1 MFRFSKISLLVLSL
15 GGILVASTPAVSGID
30 YIKNASLK
38 ASMGNMSNP
47 PAMVFVPKNGKYEA
61 EKKGSY
67 IIPIRLKAQ
76 KRLTARIYKWNLKEH
91 YSNSLLAD
99 HGFNPVSLKK
109 LDKQFQLKV
118 GWNEL
123 KHLESKGRKACEQYG
138 KADKKVVK
146 PIVKDLRLYYT
157 SFIFAKPK
165 NDAATSRQV
174 SAVVPVRLVCM
185 PEEFKVTDA
194 KLSVKYHGSSRKC
207 PVKVTVS
214 ANFKTNKPGGKNI
227 EFYYIRGDGSHMTV
241 KTKTSG
247 SKGTAFWKKDY
258 TIGHSVNR
266 KYMLTVINSPFHTG
280 WVPVKISCK
289 KKSDGFKNPMP
300 KNNL

>member
-1 MFRFSKISLLVLSL
+1 MFRFSKLSLIAVSL
-15 GGILVASTPAVSGID
+15 GGILFSSTPAISGIN

-47 PAMVFVPKNGKYEA
+47 PTMVFVPKNGKYVA
-61 EKKGSY
+61 EKKASY
-67 IIPIRLKAQ
+67 IVPLRLKAQ
-76 KRLTARIYKWNLKEH
+76 KRLTARIYQWNLKEH
-91 YSNSLLAD
+91 YSNKLLAD

-109 LDKQFQLKV
+109 LDKKFQLKV

-146 PIVKDLRLYYT
+146 ANVKGFRLYYT
-157 SFIFAKPK
+157 SVIWAKPK
-165 NDAATSRQV
+165 NDAASWAQV
-174 SAVVPVRLVCM
+174 SAIIPMKVVCM

-214 ANFKTNKPGGKNI
+214 ANFKTNKPGGENI
-227 EFYYIRGDGSHMTV
+227 EFLYIRGDGKHMKV

-247 SKGTAFWKKDY
+247 SNGTAFWKKDY
-258 TIGHSVNR
+258 TIGHTVNR
-266 KYMLTVINSPFHTG
+266 KYMMTIVGSPLYTG
-280 WVPVKISCK
+280 WSSVKVNCK